1 MRKFAFKAK
10 TETGQL
16 VRGVIEAVNFDNAK
30 RLLLERGYHILGL
43 KEKKSKLGILSRI
56 GIRRG
61 VNQNDLVNF
70 TRQLSTMLDAGLP
83 LTDALEILESQSPGA
98 LGRVLRQVLSDVQGG
113 SSFGKALS
121 HNPQVFDP
129 VYVSLIRSGEAAGS
143 LDKVLS
149 RLADN
154 LEKKREF
161 SSKVRGALI
170 YPAIVIAAM
179 MMVAGV
185 MIVVVIPKLSVLY
198 ESFNA
203 QLPLATR
210 ILIGLS
216 DFLIKFWW
224 LLGIGVIGGINLI
237 SWIRKTPTGGYL
249 WDRMML
255 RLPVWGRL
263 QNDVVLTNVS
273 YTLSMLL
280 EAGVSLLTALEISAQ
295 TAGNQV
301 YKNSV
306 KAVADQVEK
315 GVPMSMAMEMDEVF
329 PAILP
334 QMINI
339 GEETGKIDEVLAK
352 LSRFFEVEAEQK
364 VKNLTTAIE
373 PLIMIVLGV
382 GVGFLVISIIMPIY
396 NLTSQF

>member
-1 MRKFAFKAK
+1 MRKFGFKAR

-16 VRGVIEAVNFDNAK
+16 VRGVIEASGIEGAK
-30 RLLLERGYHILGL
+30 KLLLERGYHILEL
-43 KEKKSKLGILSRI
+43 KEKRSRLGLFDRL
-56 GIRRG
+56 GIRRR
-61 VNQNDLVNF
+61 VSQSDLANF
-70 TRQLSTMLDAGLP
+70 TRQLSTMLNAGLP
-83 LTDALEILESQSPGA
+83 LTDALEILESQSPPA
-98 LGRVLRQVLSDVQGG
+98 LGKVLKQVLSDVQGG
-113 SSFGKALS
+113 ASFGKALS
-121 HNPQVFDP
+121 HYPHVFDQ
-129 VYVSLIRSGEAAGS
+129 VYVSLVRSGEAAGS

-161 SSKVRGALI
+161 NSKVKGALI

-179 MMVAGV
+179 GIVAGV
-185 MIVVVIPKLSVLY
+185 MIVVVIPKLSMLY

-203 QLPLATR
+203 QLPFTTR
-210 ILIGLS
+210 VLIGVS

-224 LLGIGVIGGINLI
+224 LLGIGMIGLMNVI
-237 SWIRKTPTGGYL
+237 SWFKKTPAGGYF
-249 WDRMML
+249 WDRMIL
-255 RLPVWGRL
+255 KLPVWGKL
-263 QNDVVLTNVS
+263 QKDVVLTNFS

-295 TAGNQV
+295 TAGNIV
-301 YKNSV
+301 FRNSV

-315 GVPMSMAMEMDEVF
+315 GVPMSVAMEMDEVF
-329 PAILP
+329 PSILP
-334 QMINI
+334 QMVSI
-339 GEETGKIDEVLAK
+339 GEETGKIDEVLGK
-352 LSRFFEVEAEQK
+352 LAHFFEVEAEQK

>member
-1 MRKFAFKAK
+1 MRKFAFKAR

-16 VRGVIEAVNFDNAK
+16 VKGVIESSNLEAAK
-30 RLLLERGYHILGL
+30 RILLERGYHILDL
-43 KEKKSKLGILSRI
+43 KEKRMKLGVLHKLGINRKVS
-56 GIRRG
+56 
-61 VNQNDLVNF
+61 QSDLANF
-70 TRQLSTMLDAGLP
+70 TRQLSTMLNAGLP

-98 LGRVLRQVLSDVQGG
+98 LGKVLRQVLSDVQGG

-121 HNPQVFDP
+121 HHPQVFDR

-161 SSKVRGALI
+161 NSKVRGALI

-179 MMVAGV
+179 GLVAGV

-203 QLPLATR
+203 QLPFTTR
-210 ILIGLS
+210 VLIGMS
-216 DFLIKFWW
+216 DFLVKFWW
-224 LLGIGVIGGINLI
+224 LLGIGVIGLVNLI
-237 SWIRKTPTGGYL
+237 SWFRKTPSGGYL
-249 WDRMML
+249 WDQMIL
-255 RLPVWGRL
+255 KLPVWGSL
-263 QNDVVLTNVS
+263 QKDVVLTNFS

-295 TAGNQV
+295 TAGNV
-301 YKNSV
+301 VFRNSV

-315 GVPMSMAMEMDEVF
+315 GVPMSVAMEMDEAF
-329 PAILP
+329 PSILP
-334 QMINI
+334 QMVSI

-352 LSRFFEVEAEQK
+352 LARFFEVEAEQK